1 MIDKGKYTKKQ
12 RRALNMIW
20 NAAGDY
26 DFDPEFIAYLQ
37 NGQPDA
43 YMNAI
48 IGYVHKDY
56 DVTIMERLFSAFD
69 QTLLSEV
76 YTGLLWIALEKAV
89 YEREVSE
96 RPVLSELRLAYARQF
111 FESERDKSRQQ
122 WMAQNSLVY
131 TLQAD
136 KWRRVLG
143 RHSRLVLPWKKHL
156 SEALLS
162 YNGKMDAEEILNRT
176 LELYKHYFFFNEE
189 GARRRIHLRI
199 RGFLGNLLAR
209 TPSGQVMRNDTLEIG
224 MSAYGG
230 GGGQLSDAK
239 AGETVDEDPEKDLS
253 YIENCFGMPMFD
265 RETSLQL
272 EHRLCTGNHAP
283 CHIYFT
289 NGMSGKRSSDPFFQ
303 KVFSDAAAQR
313 KKNRSYYQL
322 HQKLYEGGIRHLSA
336 QLRNTIL
343 VCSQPDIVRGKSGV
357 LSPKD
362 IWRGLYLNDPR
373 VFLER
378 QEQSRSGFS
387 VDLMLDASASRMGYQ
402 ETIAAQAYMIA
413 RSLQNCHIPIQVYS
427 FCSLRGYTVM
437 RLLCRQ
443 GTTEAGSSD
452 DQTGTSAAA
461 DSTEHKH
468 TGGISH
474 GLSGIFDYYAAGWN
488 RDGLALRGAAEL
500 IHRTDSPKHLLIVL
514 TDASPNDDRLVPAT
528 DENHLL
534 IGRSYAGEIGLRDT
548 AEEVKALRK
557 EKIKVAAILNGD
569 HCAAEDAR
577 QIYGD
582 HFVHIQ
588 KLEQLSEAVG
598 KLLTEEI
605 TGSAD

>member
-1 MIDKGKYTKKQ
+1 Q

-20 NAAGDY
+20 TAAEDY

-43 YMNAI
+43 YMNAV
-48 IGYVHKDY
+48 IGYVHKWY
-56 DVTIMERLFSAFD
+56 DPKIMARLFSAFD

-76 YTGLLWIALEKAV
+76 YNGLLWIALEKAV
-89 YEREVSE
+89 YEKEVRE
-96 RPVLSELRLAYARQF
+96 RPVLTELRIAYAKQF
-111 FESERDKSRQQ
+111 FETQRDKSRQQ

-136 KWRRVLG
+136 RWRRVLG
-143 RHSRLVLPWKKHL
+143 RPGRIILPWKKRL
-156 SEALLS
+156 LNELLS
-162 YNGKMDAEEILNRT
+162 YNGEMDAQAILTRT
-176 LELYKHYFFFNEE
+176 LAIYRRYFFFNEE

-199 RGFLGNLLAR
+199 KGVLGNLLAR
-209 TPSGQVMRNDTLEIG
+209 TPSGQVVRNDMLEIG
-224 MSAYGG
+224 MNARGG
-230 GGGQLSDAK
+230 GGGHLSDAK
-239 AGETVDEDPEKDLS
+239 AGETVDADPERDLA

-265 RETSLQL
+265 RESSLQL
-272 EHRLCTGNHAP
+272 EHKLCTGNHTP
-283 CHIYFT
+283 CHLYFT
-289 NGMSGKRSSDPFFQ
+289 NGAAGKKSTDPLFQ
-303 KVFSDAAAQR
+303 KVSADAAAQR

-322 HQKLYEGGIRHLSA
+322 HQKLYEGGIRRLSA
-336 QLRNTIL
+336 QLKNTIL
-343 VCSQPDIVRGKSGV
+343 VYSQPDIIRGKSGM
-357 LSPKD
+357 LSARD

-378 QEQSRSGFS
+378 QEQNRSGFS

-402 ETIAAQAYMIA
+402 EVIAAQAYMIA
-413 RSLQNCHIPIQVYS
+413 KSLHSCHIPVQVYS

-437 RLLCRQ
+437 RLLSRSEDCALRES
-443 GTTEAGSSD
+443 GSAGSG
-452 DQTGTSAAA
+452 QTSGRTVDTAN
-461 DSTEHKH
+461 
-468 TGGISH
+468 GGIEAS
-474 GLSGIFDYYAAGWN
+474 GDRFSGIFDYYAAGWN

-500 IHRTDSPKHLLIVL
+500 IRREDSLKHLLIVL
-514 TDASPNDDRLVPAT
+514 TDASPNDDRLVPPT

-534 IGRSYAGEIGLRDT
+534 VARSYAGEIGIKDT

-557 EKIKVAAILNGD
+557 DHIKVAAILNGD

-605 TGSAD
+605 TGGAE